1 MMSCRSSP
9 FTFFLSSLGIFL
21 SSLLLPPSP
30 LLLLLLLL
38 LLLFFSDLEFAL
50 TLSIDWVAL
59 SFVQKPEDILEL
71 RALAGPKLK
80 VIVEFHS

>member
-30 LLLLLLLL
+30 LLLLLL